1 MIHDPKAGTM
11 KIWRFLCSS
20 VLHRHM
26 YPSEGARIMSQSS
39 GQGADLGTTVS
50 ALQSGVTNIPPEA
63 AVTNIDGWVQRLRAS
78 NEPSLEN
85 IADDLQQLRDMLSSG
100 NLDGQSIGQLLTQL
114 GSQTTSAA
122 AQADSSSQSQLQEL
136 GRLLS
141 QAGSQLSGS

>member
-1 MIHDPKAGTM
+1 MT
-11 KIWRFLCSS
+11 
-20 VLHRHM
+20 
-26 YPSEGARIMSQSS
+26 QSS
-39 GQGADLGTTVS
+39 SQGADLQTTVS

-100 NLDGQSIGQLLTQL
+100 NLDGQSIGQLLTQI

-122 AQADSSSQSQLQEL
+122 AQADSSSQRQLQEL

>member
-1 MIHDPKAGTM
+1 MT
-11 KIWRFLCSS
+11 
-20 VLHRHM
+20 
-26 YPSEGARIMSQSS
+26 QSS
-39 GQGADLGTTVS
+39 SQGADLGTTVS

-100 NLDGQSIGQLLTQL
+100 NLDGQSTGQLLTQI

-136 GRLLS
+136 GRLLG